1 MHLETKTVDEYE
13 FLINTL
19 NTYFTVSLELS
30 DSPDLPPNDLEIVK
44 QDLQI
49 VAGLLQQIERYHEA
63 YPETKNK
70 FFYTDLNNNEVEQLL
85 KALHVF
91 HKVNNGKLTEQ
102 QSLFLKHYTDEA
114 NIFIRDFCNVVY
126 DESLVRGLFD
136 KYKIALKNH
145 CKDAVLK
152 HIEQGN
158 KQVYVFALQAFPGH
172 AYQLAT
178 MNTVTS
184 QQLMLNQSE
193 PGDDFDSELYNPA
206 CFDIECEYSEEY
218 KYAESQIKA
227 LFDQLYEL
235 NETRYEVGTKEFEEI
250 DALYDL
256 AYTLFIESSLDALKT
271 TDFDKLNKT
280 EMFCAIVASHEFSEY
295 EFYAL
300 AKHTIP
306 EKIFSQLFPDADKYE
321 HEDSVFEQ
329 LLYKY

>member
-1 MHLETKTVDEYE
+1 MHLETKTIDEYE

-19 NTYFTVSLELS
+19 NTHFAVSLELS
-30 DSPDLPPNDLEIVK
+30 NSPDLPPNDLVIVNK
-44 QDLQI
+44 DLQI
-49 VAGLLQQIERYHEA
+49 IAELLQQIKRYHEA

-102 QSLFLKHYTDEA
+102 QNLFLKHYTDEA
-114 NIFIRDFCNVVY
+114 NIFMRDYCNVVY

-145 CKDAVLK
+145 CEDAVLK

-158 KQVYVFALQAFPGH
+158 EPVYVFALQAFPGN

-178 MNTVTS
+178 MNTVAS

-193 PGDDFDSELYNPA
+193 LGDDLNSELYNPA
-206 CFDIECEYSEEY
+206 CFDIECACSEEY

-256 AYTLFIESSLDALKT
+256 AYVLFIESSLYALKT
-271 TDFDKLNKT
+271 TDFDTLNKT
-280 EMFCAIVASHEFSEY
+280 DMFCAIVASHEFSEY

-306 EKIFSQLFPDADKYE
+306 EKFDQIFPDADKYE

-329 LLYKY
+329 LLHKD

>member
-1 MHLETKTVDEYE
+1 MILETKTIDEYE
-13 FLINTL
+13 FIVNTL
-19 NTYFTVSLELS
+19 NTYFAVSLELR
-30 DSPDLPPNDLEIVK
+30 DLPDLPSNDLVIVE

-49 VAGLLQQIERYHEA
+49 VAELLQQIEAYHKA
-63 YPETKNK
+63 YPQTKNK
-70 FFYTDLNNNEVEQLL
+70 FFYTKLNNSEVEQLL

-102 QSLFLKHYTDEA
+102 QNLFLKHYTDEA
-114 NIFIRDFCNVVY
+114 NIFMRDFCNVVY
-126 DESLVRGLFD
+126 DESLVRGLFN

-145 CKDAVLK
+145 CEDAVLK

-193 PGDDFDSELYNPA
+193 PDDDFDSELYNPA
-206 CFDIECEYSEEY
+206 CFDIECECSEEY

-235 NETRYEVGTKEFEEI
+235 NETHCEDGTKEFEEI

-256 AYTLFIESSLDALKT
+256 AYVLFIESSLYALKT
-271 TDFDKLNKT
+271 TDFDTLNKT
-280 EMFCAIVASHEFSEY
+280 DMFCAIVALHEFSEY

-300 AKHTIP
+300 AKHTIHA
-306 EKIFSQLFPDADKYE
+306 KFDQIFPDADKYE